1 MGPAGGNPCPVAG
14 AGLPSGPAGVGW
26 ARDVSRF
33 PTARHLPSC
42 AGVVFSTYAFGRA
55 VRHAAI
61 AKRSFSFLRRALVER
76 TMHAL
81 RRPGPLEE
89 FYRRL
94 LVGKGAHKARG
105 APARELSKAAFWI
118 LRTDCSYREVQPYLV
133 PLGQAS
139 SGAYVAGG

>member
-1 MGPAGGNPCPVAG
+1 LVP
-14 AGLPSGPAGVGW
+14 
-26 ARDVSRF
+26 
-33 PTARHLPSC
+33 
-42 AGVVFSTYAFGRA
+42 STYASGRA

-94 LVGKGAHKARG
+94 LVGKGAQKARG
-105 APARELSKAAFWI
+105 APARELSKAVLRM
-118 LRTDCSYREVQPYLV
+118 LRTNRFYRKMRPCLAPQ
-133 PLGQAS
+133 GQAS

>member
-1 MGPAGGNPCPVAG
+1 V
-14 AGLPSGPAGVGW
+14 
-26 ARDVSRF
+26 VS
-33 PTARHLPSC
+33 
-42 AGVVFSTYAFGRA
+42 STYASGRA

-61 AKRSFSFLRRALVER
+61 AKRSFSFLRWALVER

-105 APARELSKAAFWI
+105 APARELSKAVFWM
-118 LRTDCSYREVQPYLV
+118 LRTDSSYREVEPYLV
-133 PLGQAS
+133 PLGQADS
-139 SGAYVAGG
+139 DAYVAGG